1 MKNILSRSIISIRPM
16 RNNGSPKMSD
26 HGVIKAVNKVMIM
39 IVSEPVFREKE
50 KKKTAHKVKI

>member
-1 MKNILSRSIISIRPM
+1 
-16 RNNGSPKMSD
+16 MSD

-39 IVSEPVFREKE
+39 IVSEPIFREKE